1 MHLHLFSLT
10 WYLELEQRDFV
21 LSEVGNRDEI
31 KIKAMQTG
39 NPFKQI
45 AHVETY
51 QQNKMCK
58 VKQDDQRSS
67 EEIDL
72 NIQRK
77 HWT

>member
-1 MHLHLFSLT
+1 MHLYLSSLT

-21 LSEVGNRDEI
+21 QSEVGNRCEI

-39 NPFKQI
+39 NPFKRI
-45 AHVETY
+45 AHVEPY